1 MTRKS
6 AQNSVVSPNVT
17 TVLDVWLMMIGNV
30 LSLSGA
36 VDSIQLRII
45 SALRTPFRKFAL
57 SAGNVLPLNRQN
69 LTRVIQKAIAR
80 PLKP

>member
-1 MTRKS
+1 M
-6 AQNSVVSPNVT
+6 T

-45 SALRTPFRKFAL
+45 SALRTPLRNFAL
-57 SAGNVLPLNRQN
+57 SAGNVLPLNRKITG
-69 LTRVIQKAIAR
+69 LEIGKEIHILLKKASAR
-80 PLKP
+80 ALNT